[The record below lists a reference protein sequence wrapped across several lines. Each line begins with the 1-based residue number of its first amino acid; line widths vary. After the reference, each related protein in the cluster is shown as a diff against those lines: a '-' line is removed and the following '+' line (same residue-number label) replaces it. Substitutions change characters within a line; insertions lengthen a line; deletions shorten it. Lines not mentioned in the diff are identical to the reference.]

1 MDNKPNNALPS
12 WSDLMSSLLT
22 SVKQHKNVKARTDAE
37 DALYKMAA
45 FVDSY
50 TNKEGAK

>member
-1 MDNKPNNALPS
+1 MDNKINTALPS

-22 SVKQHKNVKARTDAE
+22 SVKQHKNVKARKDAE
-37 DALYKMAA
+37 DALCKMAA

-50 TNKEGAK
+50 TNKGGAK